1 MSRFPALWVIALL
14 AGCASRAPLPAAP
27 APDAWWTH
35 QQGVRAVEAFQVDG
49 RIAAAGRPGSGQLRW
64 VQDADGA
71 FDIRVA
77 GPLGSGSLRLRGTV
91 EQVLIE
97 DRQGRRESQNPEA
110 ELQALL
116 GSRLPLESL
125 VYWAR
130 GLPRPGLAARYAL
143 DGAGRLQQLMQ
154 GDWQLAYPAYHPGS
168 PALPRR
174 IELRQ
179 AGTELTL
186 LIDRWHVSP

>member
-1 MSRFPALWVIALL
+1 VSRLVALCALALL

-27 APDAWWTH
+27 APDAWWQH
-35 QQGVRAVEAFQVDG
+35 QQGVRAVDAFQVDG

-64 VQDADGA
+64 VQEADGV

-77 GPLGSGSLRLRGTV
+77 GPLGSGSLRLRGTP
-91 EQVLIE
+91 ERVLIE
-97 DRQGRRESQNPEA
+97 DRDGRRESLNPEA
-110 ELQALL
+110 ALEALL
-116 GSRLPLESL
+116 GSRLPLASL

-154 GDWQLAYPAYHPGS
+154 AGWRLDYPAYHPGS

-179 AGTELTL
+179 ADTELIL
-186 LIDRWHVSP
+186 LIDRWQPAP